1 MSFITWLIKM
11 QWGYTVD
18 HLTYEKGWSID
29 RVSNLIIGV
38 INTIIVTMAV
48 IHSVNWLIPLAIFN
62 VSVFISSVTG
72 TGLLNGFLTRLGFQ
86 EKEKI
91 LKELRIQ
98 IAAKER
104 IKKKIADCQTHFTT
118 SNESQVFI
126 FDSLE
131 TKTENFSQEQ
141 NMVFENINSN

>member
-1 MSFITWLIKM
+1 M
-11 QWGYTVD
+11 QWSYTVD

-29 RVSNLIIGV
+29 RVSNLIMGV
-38 INTIIVTMAV
+38 VNTFLVVMSV
-48 IHSVNWLIPLAIFN
+48 LHSVNWLVPLAFFN
-62 VSVFISSVTG
+62 LSVFVSEVTG
-72 TGLLNGFLTRLGFQ
+72 TGLLHGFLTRLGFQ

-98 IAAKER
+98 IAAKEQ
-104 IKKKIADCQTHFTT
+104 IKKKMTECQNQFTT
-118 SNESQVFI
+118 SNESKVFI

-141 NMVFENINSN
+141 NMVFENFNTI

>member
-18 HLTYEKGWSID
+18 HLAYEKGWSID

-38 INTIIVTMAV
+38 INTMIVTMAV
-48 IHSVNWLIPLAIFN
+48 LHSVNWLILLAIFN
-62 VSVFISSVTG
+62 VSVFISSITG
-72 TGLLNGFLTRLGFQ
+72 TGLFNGFLTRLGFQ

-104 IKKKIADCQTHFTT
+104 IKKKITDCQTHFTT

-141 NMVFENINSN
+141 NMVFENINSI